1 MAQRK
6 MTDQKIES
14 LLLVSKNH
22 KLTAHDLNVLKT
34 NCHNFKGVFGRS
46 KLVVSSFTLMSFH
59 CGYFSAGRP
68 KQSTSHDLQ

>member
-14 LLLVSKNH
+14 LLLISKNH

-46 KLVVSSFTLMSFH
+46 K
-59 CGYFSAGRP
+59 
-68 KQSTSHDLQ
+68 